1 MQACFWILRIV
12 AVVALL
18 CLAAAIATPKGR
30 LPLAVRGLRRVLRR
44 DAGLPPPEQT
54 DARVSVARR
63 FLAFVMIVL
72 AALLT
77 AV

>member
-18 CLAAAIATPKGR
+18 CAAAAVATPKGR

-44 DAGLPPPEQT
+44 DAGLPPPGQT
-54 DARVSVARR
+54 DRVSPLRR
-63 FLAFVMIVL
+63 FVSFLLVLL
-72 AALLT
+72 AAVLSV
-77 AV
+77 A